1 MKARRI
7 AVLVLIACLPLGIPL
22 AIAVALLR
30 RWRRR

>member
-1 MKARRI
+1 VKAHRI
-7 AVLVLIACLPLGIPL
+7 AVLVFLACLPFGIPL